1 MMYRIIHNNR
11 PVSAVGTLTDCLTAV
26 AYRIADWPIRRSVT
40 HAQAIAQGYRIEP
53 VRTPAVCGSSPIPE

>member
-11 PVSAVGTLTDCLTAV
+11 PLSAVGTLTDCLTAV
-26 AYRIADWPIRRSVT
+26 AYRIADWPSRRSVT

-53 VRTPAVCGSSPIPE
+53 VRGQKEAGNG